1 MCRLMLL
8 NREAVSLLENWGVL
22 HAMLK
27 QLECSFGGHGNGVAA
42 LWSQSERVSVQKGV
56 KLRTEEAA
64 HLLSRSAG
72 RGADWMLFH
81 TRRAS
86 SSVIAD
92 CHCHPFRSG
101 KLTLAH
107 NGHDAAFA
115 RLGQSIGVTDTEL
128 IARTWTR
135 LRLPLAA
142 LDACTGV
149 FIGFQRDAPF
159 VIKGSPYSDLVAAW
173 HRKTGAV
180 VFASELPPWLAEGAF
195 EQVVEVRRLAWFG
208 RTLDRLTLD
217 VVPYRPSPQRPRFPP
232 VRRWED
238 PDPLLADWSDPEEE
252 EAAGYANLI
261 EEEEARAR
269 EAEGKLASA
278 QAPKHQGEEDWRQG
292 RQVEHD
298 YPGWWWR

>member
-8 NREAVSLLENWGVL
+8 NREAVLLLENWGVL
-22 HAMLK
+22 HAMLRH
-27 QLECSFGGHGNGVAA
+27 LECSFGGHGNGVAA

-56 KLRTEEAA
+56 NLPTEEAA
-64 HLLSRSAG
+64 RLLSRSAG

-92 CHCHPFRSG
+92 WHCHPFRSG

-107 NGHDAAFA
+107 NGHDSAFA
-115 RLGQSIGVTDTEL
+115 RLGQTIGVTDSEL

-142 LDACTGV
+142 LDECTGV

-159 VIKGSPYSDLVAAW
+159 VIKGSPCSDLVAAW

-195 EQVVEVRRLAWFG
+195 DQVVEVRRLAWFG
-208 RTLDRLTLD
+208 RTMDRLTLD
-217 VVPYRPSPQRPRFPP
+217 VVPYRSSLQRARASHFPRWNPP
-232 VRRWED
+232 DRFSANW
-238 PDPLLADWSDPEEE
+238 ADLEEE
-252 EAAGYANLI
+252 EAAWYEGLI
-261 EEEEARAR
+261 DEEEEST
-269 EAEGKLASA
+269 LVSA
-278 QAPKHQGEEDWRQG
+278 QAPEQQWERDWRQG
-292 RQVEHD
+292 RQVEDDHI
-298 YPGWWWR
+298 GWARR